1 MMDTALLQIEEVE
14 VAVAIET
21 MVVETTEEV
30 VERKIWETEG
40 TQEVIIAE

>member
-1 MMDTALLQIEEVE
+1 MDTALLQIEEVE

-30 VERKIWETEG
+30 VEGIIWETKG
-40 TQEVIIAE
+40 TQEVIIEE

>member
-1 MMDTALLQIEEVE
+1 MDTAHLQIEEVE

-30 VERKIWETEG
+30 VEGIIWETEG